1 MNRERAPHAW
11 SARHRRSAAPA
22 RPPPAKGALRLSMLA
37 LAVVLTACAQ
47 LSGPQSKSEGLPAD
61 RAGSEPTA
69 ARPPSD
75 PGSASEA
82 LLAQSRAEQAAGDYG
97 QARASVERALRIDPN
112 NPALWLELGQLELAS
127 GDPAQATT
135 MARKALTLAAGDPD
149 TEARAQRLLD
159 AASR

>member
-1 MNRERAPHAW
+1 MSRERGPCAS
-11 SARHRRSAAPA
+11 SAGRRRPAAPP
-22 RPPPAKGALRLSMLA
+22 RPSVAKGALRLSVLA
-37 LAVVLTACAQ
+37 LVVLSSACAQ
-47 LSGPQSKSEGLPAD
+47 LSGPQAKSAALPAD
-61 RAGSEPTA
+61 RAGSAPAA
-69 ARPPSD
+69 ARPQSD
-75 PGSASEA
+75 AGSASGA

-97 QARASVERALRIDPN
+97 QATASVERALRIDPN
-112 NPALWLELGQLELAS
+112 NPALWLELGELELAS